1 MYEYVY
7 YRMYVLQRCAKPS
20 GSAALRAYTMARR
33 EDPGASVPPFVRFCC
48 VRAVSIMIERMF
60 DQYKSRSGTIMQGD
74 YKAYL
79 GGIGLWGEGIYTDD
93 EWDEEWPE
101 ECRDLQTTVDEG
113 VDLPA
118 FTRMYTKYCEE
129 LYSDYQKVTG
139 VSAACLAQNASIF
152 DSLPA

>member
-1 MYEYVY
+1 
-7 YRMYVLQRCAKPS
+7 
-20 GSAALRAYTMARR
+20 
-33 EDPGASVPPFVRFCC
+33 
-48 VRAVSIMIERMF
+48 
-60 DQYKSRSGTIMQGD
+60 MQGD

-79 GGIGLWGEGIYTDD
+79 GGIGLWGKGSYTDD
-93 EWDEEWPE
+93 EWDERWPA
-101 ECRDLQTTVDEG
+101 ECRGLQTTVDEG

-118 FTRMYTKYCEE
+118 FTHLYTQFRAKA